1 MGDDHV
7 TAREVEEIVLDIAPL
22 ENGMEGDPNG
32 LLYGAPDTEVTGV
45 ATTWTP
51 TVAVLREAACDGL
64 NFVLTHEI
72 PFFGGGETEWFRTLP
87 EEEKPHN
94 LARRRILDENKM
106 VVCRCHSNWDASPGG
121 VMESCA
127 AALGFSDVH
136 HRHPFCTTYRI
147 EPTNLA
153 DLALHAKARLGVPLV
168 RVAGDTGM
176 MVRTVTVHYGG
187 LAQRWL
193 AVDEAVIAGADA
205 IICGEALDYTL
216 RAAIDAGIGFVE
228 TSHVY
233 SENPGMRNFARLLA
247 ERLPDLPVRFINAGM
262 PWVYL

>member
-1 MGDDHV
+1 V
-7 TAREVEEIVLDIAPL
+7 TAKEVERIVLDIAPL
-22 ENGMEGDPNG
+22 ENGIEGDPNG
-32 LLYGAPDTEVTGV
+32 LLYGDPETEVTGI

-87 EEEKPHN
+87 EEDKPHN
-94 LARRRILDENKM
+94 IARKKILDENRM

-127 AALGFSDVH
+127 EALGFADVH
-136 HRHPFCTTYRI
+136 YRHPYCTTYNI
-147 EPTNLA
+147 EPTTLA
-153 DLALHAKARLGVPLV
+153 QLAAHAKQALGVPLV

-176 MVRTVTVHYGG
+176 TVRRVTLHYGG

-193 AVDEAVIAGADA
+193 AIDEAVVAGADA

-216 RAAIDAGIGFVE
+216 RAAIDAGIGFIE

-233 SENPGMRNFARLLA
+233 SENPGMRNFAQLLG
-247 ERLPDLPVRFINAGM
+247 ERLPGLPVRFINAGM
-262 PWVYL
+262 PWVHL

>member
-1 MGDDHV
+1 M
-7 TAREVEEIVLDIAPL
+7 TAKEVEKIVLDIAPL
-22 ENGMEGDPNG
+22 EYAIEGDPNG
-32 LLYGAPDTEVTGV
+32 LLYGDPDTEVTGI

-51 TVAVLREAACDGL
+51 TVAVLREAASDGL

-94 LARRRILDENKM
+94 LARKQILDDNGM
-106 VVCRCHSNWDASPGG
+106 VICRCHSNWDAAPGG

-127 AALGFSDVH
+127 EALGFTDIH
-136 HRHPFCTTYRI
+136 DAHPYCRTYSI
-147 EPTNLA
+147 EPTTLA
-153 DLALHAKARLGVPLV
+153 DLAMHAKHRLGVPLV
-168 RVAGDTGM
+168 RLAGDTAM
-176 MVRTVTVHYGG
+176 TVHKVTLHYGG

-216 RAAIDAGIGFVE
+216 RAAIDAGIGFIE

-247 ERLPDLPVRFINAGM
+247 ERIPDLPVRFVNAGM